1 MPHHPLT
8 DSHGRRVD
16 YLRLS
21 VIDRCNLRCAYC
33 MPAKGMV
40 FAPRRELLTDD
51 DILFVLQE
59 AAALGFTRLRIT
71 GGEPLLRPGLP
82 QLVTRVTA
90 ETPFTAP
97 ALTTNGLLLAEQ
109 AEVLAAA
116 GLSRVNVSIDS
127 LRPDR
132 YAVITRNGLIDK
144 VWRGIEAATAAG
156 LGPIHINTVLL
167 EGFNEDEVEGWLEL
181 ARDNPFTVRFLE
193 LMPVGEGAELTRHG
207 RFANLSAMRDRIVAT
222 HTLVPCPSDGFG
234 PARTW
239 QQPGARGSVG
249 FITPLSHGYCD
260 TCTRFRLTAVG
271 ELRACLAD
279 DRQVSVREAILGRD
293 RAALRDGFFEAAR
306 TKIAGH
312 AWNVDAV
319 TRTGMS
325 ELGG

>member
-1 MPHHPLT
+1 MSQTPLT

-21 VIDRCNLRCAYC
+21 VIDRCNLRCEYC
-33 MPAKGMV
+33 MPAQGMR
-40 FAPRRELLTDD
+40 FARKRDLLSDD
-51 DILFVLQE
+51 DFLFALQE
-59 AAALGFTRLRIT
+59 AAALGFRRLRVT
-71 GGEPLLRPGLP
+71 GGEPLLRPALAR
-82 QLVTRVTA
+82 LVARITD
-90 ETPFTAP
+90 ETPFAAP
-97 ALTTNGLLLAEQ
+97 ALTTNGLLLEGQ
-109 AEVLAAA
+109 AAALAAA
-116 GLSRVNVSIDS
+116 GLARVNVSIDS

-132 YAVITRNGLIDK
+132 YAAVTRNGLIEQ

-167 EGFNEDEVEGWLEL
+167 EGFNDDEVEGWLAL
-181 ARDNPFTVRFLE
+181 ARSNPFTVRFLE

-207 RFANLSAMRDRIVAT
+207 RFANLSKLRDRVVAS
-222 HTLVPCPSDGFG
+222 HGLVPCAADGFG

-239 QQPGARGSVG
+239 QEPGAAGSIG

-260 TCTRFRLTAVG
+260 SCTRMRLTAVG

-279 DRQVSVREAILGRD
+279 DRQVSVRDAILARD
-293 RAALRDGFFEAAR
+293 REALRAGFREAAR

-312 AWNVDAV
+312 AWQVDAV

>member
-1 MPHHPLT
+1 MSQTPLT

-21 VIDRCNLRCAYC
+21 VIDRCNLRCEYC
-33 MPAKGMV
+33 MPAQGMR
-40 FAPRRELLTDD
+40 FARKRDLLSDD
-51 DILFVLQE
+51 DFLFALQE
-59 AAALGFTRLRIT
+59 AAALGFRRLRLT
-71 GGEPLLRPGLP
+71 GGEPLLRPNLAR
-82 QLVTRVTA
+82 LVARITA
-90 ETPFTAP
+90 ETPFAAP
-97 ALTTNGLLLAEQ
+97 ALTTNGLLLEGQ
-109 AEVLAAA
+109 AAALAAA
-116 GLSRVNVSIDS
+116 GLARVNVSIDS

-132 YAVITRNGLIDK
+132 YAAVTRNGLIEQ

-167 EGFNEDEVEGWLEL
+167 EGFNDDEVEGWLAL
-181 ARDNPFTVRFLE
+181 ARSNPFTVRFLE

-207 RFANLSAMRDRIVAT
+207 RFANLSKLRDRVVAS
-222 HTLVPCPSDGFG
+222 HGLVPCAADGFG

-239 QQPGARGSVG
+239 QEPGAAGSVG
-249 FITPLSHGYCD
+249 FITPLSHRYCD
-260 TCTRFRLTAVG
+260 SCTRMRLTAVG

-279 DRQVSVREAILGRD
+279 DRQVSVRDAILARD
-293 RAALRDGFFEAAR
+293 REALRAGFLESAR

-312 AWNVDAV
+312 AWQVDAV